1 MPDRSRRETLAADE
15 RAPEALPFAAGE
27 LADDRLG
34 SYRPRVLL
42 VDDQPENLVALRAVA
57 ETLDVDAVCAESGMA
72 ALRELLHSDFA
83 VIVLDVQMPELDGF
97 ETAQMIKSR
106 ERSRNV
112 PILFLTAI
120 HREERYALRAYGLGA
135 ADYVTKP
142 VDVEVLRAK
151 MKAFVDLDRARA
163 QIASQAERLREVER
177 VAFRR
182 RADARFRALAET
194 LPIVLFTAD
203 RNGNVTYGNE
213 RFRSAH
219 QDDDGDVSAI
229 AATEDQDALRAGFA
243 IALSSRSPFV
253 TDVRLRIP
261 RVGHEDEE
269 EMDVRWHQLQIAWI
283 AADDDTD
290 HEGMFVG
297 SALDVDDRRKAEQ
310 VVATQ
315 RAWLEGEA
323 RGTDQFLAV
332 LSHELRTPLNAMIGW
347 TKLLRDGALD
357 PEKAKRAIAIVER
370 NARAQA
376 QLVSDLLDVSRIKS
390 GKLHL
395 DRSVV
400 DLAEVALAVVD
411 DFRPGA
417 AARDVRL
424 RFVRAGEAQPV
435 RVDGD
440 RGRLAQVVTNLVG
453 NAIKFAKKGGLVVV
467 ACSVDG
473 DRATVSVKD
482 DGPGIAPEF
491 LPNLFDAF
499 RQADGSTTRATGGL
513 GLGLSIVKSLVS
525 LHGGDV
531 TVQSRP
537 GAGSVFEVSLPRAA
551 SAAEAREKLSTTQD
565 LLDAETLVG
574 RLILVVDDDPD
585 GCALTTLLLARHG
598 AEVVS
603 FDSVD
608 GALGAVAGMEQEGAQ
623 FDAVVTDLAMP
634 GRDGFALL
642 AELRARPETKRLPV
656 IALTAFAAEEDR
668 RRCLE
673 AGFET
678 HIPKPVDASTL
689 VVALGDALDRRRR

>member
-1 MPDRSRRETLAADE
+1 MPDRQRKETLAADG
-15 RAPEALPFAAGE
+15 RAGTDLPEE
-27 LADDRLG
+27 RLG
-34 SYRPRVLL
+34 NYRPRVLL

-83 VIVLDVQMPELDGF
+83 IIVLDVQMPELDGF
-97 ETAQMIKSR
+97 ETAQLIKSR

-142 VDVEVLRAK
+142 VDAEVLRAK
-151 MKAFVDLDRARA
+151 LKAFVDLDRARA
-163 QIASQAERLREVER
+163 QISSQAERLREVER

-213 RFRSAH
+213 RFRGAH
-219 QDDDGDVSAI
+219 RDDDGDVSAI
-229 AATEDQDALRAGFA
+229 ASPEDQDALRAGFA
-243 IALSSRSPFV
+243 IALSSKIPFV

-261 RVGHEDEE
+261 RASDEPGFRDADVE
-269 EMDVRWHQLQIAWI
+269 VRWHQLQIAWI
-283 AADDDTD
+283 PSDEETE

-357 PEKAKRAIAIVER
+357 PAKAKRAIAIVER

-395 DRSVV
+395 DRTVV

-417 AARDVRL
+417 GARDVRL
-424 RFVRAGEAQPV
+424 RFIRSGEAEPV

-467 ACSVDG
+467 SCSLHG
-473 DRATVSVKD
+473 DRALVSVKD

-531 TVQSRP
+531 TVSSRP

-551 SAAEAREKLSTTQD
+551 SAAETREKLSTTQD

-608 GALGAVAGMEQEGAQ
+608 AALRAVTAMEREGSH

-642 AELRARPETKRLPV
+642 AELRARPETKRLPI

-689 VVALGDALDRRRR
+689 VLALGDALDRRRR